1 VALDFDECC
10 DSVTREIRPDVL
22 ELLERLNT
30 YCEYSPSG
38 RGVRAFLLGELNG
51 PNVTAK
57 AAGYEMYAEGAYV
70 TVTGFRVPGTP
81 ATVARDEGVIAEL
94 VAEAETAKQA
104 GRNGST
110 ARKAATGLRQKA
122 DRPAGHIPAPHH
134 RDDAEVLS
142 LAIASQAGAGIE
154 RLYAGQWQGEYPTQ
168 SEAELALANHLAFY
182 AGSGGEG
189 QVESLMRSSG
199 LCREKFGEGRGEG
212 RTYLSLTVAKAF
224 EGRTD
229 FYAGRQEKKKRHRE
243 VIDLPNGMASTG
255 PANLNDSSTLT
266 DVGLA
271 RRLVHEAAGKL
282 RYVREWRSWLSWG
295 GRRWQ
300 QDDGLAASHVAKQ
313 VSDNLW
319 RELSE
324 LPPERRGQVLNFV
337 KAASSARGIEAAVR
351 LARSEPQ
358 VVVSADELN
367 RHHYLLNV
375 ANGTIDLATAEMR
388 AHSPADLLTHVASVT
403 FDPNAG
409 APNWRRFISEVTDGD
424 EELARFLQRSAGLA
438 LSGDVTEQVLWLH
451 HGEGRNGKST
461 FLNVLVELL
470 GTYAG
475 PAPMEMLLVR
485 RGLGR
490 EVETQF
496 AALAGKRLV
505 TTVEADSG
513 VRFSEATVKL
523 LTGGDTVLARRL
535 YEDAW
540 PLKPSWKLHVAAN
553 HKPAVAGRDEGIW
566 RRLMLTP
573 WLRRFEGSADD
584 KRLKEKLLAELP
596 GILNWCLA
604 GFIQWREGGGLR
616 PPVQVTVA
624 TAGYREENDAIGTW
638 AEECCVREANAV
650 AEAGRLYSSYRA
662 WAEERGEHPMTATAF
677 GRELERL
684 GFRSERPSDGRYRH
698 RTIRR
703 GIGLLST
710 ADE

>member
-1 VALDFDECC
+1 
-10 DSVTREIRPDVL
+10 
-22 ELLERLNT
+22 
-30 YCEYSPSG
+30 
-38 RGVRAFLLGELNG
+38 
-51 PNVTAK
+51 
-57 AAGYEMYAEGAYV
+57 M
-70 TVTGFRVPGTP
+70 
-81 ATVARDEGVIAEL
+81 
-94 VAEAETAKQA
+94 
-104 GRNGST
+104 
-110 ARKAATGLRQKA
+110 
-122 DRPAGHIPAPHH
+122 
-134 RDDAEVLS
+134 
-142 LAIASQAGAGIE
+142 
-154 RLYAGQWQGEYPTQ
+154 
-168 SEAELALANHLAFY
+168 
-182 AGSGGEG
+182 
-189 QVESLMRSSG
+189 
-199 LCREKFGEGRGEG
+199 
-212 RTYLSLTVAKAF
+212 
-224 EGRTD
+224 
-229 FYAGRQEKKKRHRE
+229 
-243 VIDLPNGMASTG
+243 
-255 PANLNDSSTLT
+255 
-266 DVGLA
+266 
-271 RRLVHEAAGKL
+271 
-282 RYVREWRSWLSWG
+282 
-295 GRRWQ
+295 
-300 QDDGLAASHVAKQ
+300 
-313 VSDNLW
+313 
-319 RELSE
+319 
-324 LPPERRGQVLNFV
+324 
-337 KAASSARGIEAAVR
+337 
-351 LARSEPQ
+351 
-358 VVVSADELN
+358 VVSADELN